1 MPTVL
6 FTMKTFTDL
15 KQQDNLMI
23 DDELEPVPFDE
34 IPDWIEQ
41 LFRLS
46 EVMNISKCEF
56 DIEVR
61 AIANVLREAWSN
73 K

>member
-1 MPTVL
+1 
-6 FTMKTFTDL
+6 
-15 KQQDNLMI
+15 MI